1 MACVLYRRLPRRLR
15 QGSAA
20 LLCAALALCALPAHA
35 ATGLCVDDEA
45 PAVAAPDAAVEARHQ
60 LQSLLQLALARS
72 QSVGAARLL
81 AEAADADLEEARATP
96 LPRVTL
102 GAGANRVQQDYSTLQ
117 QSGMQGQLSLSV
129 SAPLFDGGR
138 SAAIIDW
145 RERLLEAARQG
156 ELDVREQV
164 ALQTV
169 SLALEQQRFRR
180 QGEVYRRYAARM
192 ACLVGALERVVAA
205 DRGRASELL
214 QVRNTLRQAEL
225 ALALAQSQQ
234 RQVETRL
241 RRFVGDNLPPPA
253 PLEALLPG
261 PPPLQATLDEAARA
275 SAIAQLSAQA
285 EAQAHLARAVRAGS
299 LPQWSWNV
307 VGSRTA
313 GVGIASTVWNGGIS
327 LSVPLLDLAAQ
338 PAQQAAVQRAEAS
351 RLQRDDA
358 LASRLQRVAETH
370 EQARAAFERAQAS
383 AEVLQGSQRLRE
395 ATLLQWQQLG
405 RRSLFDV
412 ISTESEY
419 HNLMATRVNALLDAQ
434 QASALLWSL
443 GLGVEA
449 ALR

>member
-1 MACVLYRRLPRRLR
+1 MACVSYRRLPRRLR
-15 QGSAA
+15 QGSVA
-20 LLCAALALCALPAHA
+20 LLCAALALCALPARA

-45 PAVAAPDAAVEARHQ
+45 PVAAAPDAAVEARHQ

-117 QSGMQGQLSLSV
+117 QTGTQGQLSLSV

-253 PLEALLPG
+253 PLEVLLPG

-299 LPQWSWNV
+299 LPQWNWNV

-338 PAQQAAVQRAEAS
+338 PAQQAALQRAEAS

-419 HNLMATRVNALLDAQ
+419 HNLLATRINALLDAQ

-443 GLGVEA
+443 GVGVEA